1 MTDPELTAMEQ
12 VHTALADLDDG
23 SRLRVLRWAA
33 EKFEVDTGP
42 PSRASAVEGS
52 AGVSESGQP
61 RFNDLA
67 DLVHAAEPSSGPER
81 ALVVAYWFQEIEG
94 RDGWGGGDLNTAL
107 KNLGTGL
114 ANVTNTL
121 DSLQARKPALVM
133 QVAKS
138 GRSRQARKTYKL
150 TAAGIREVS
159 QMIARR
165 EETGT

>member
-1 MTDPELTAMEQ
+1 MTDPELAAMEQ
-12 VHTALADLDDG
+12 VHTALLALDEG

-33 EKFEVDTGP
+33 EKYDVAAAPAARSGVIDNAGE
-42 PSRASAVEGS
+42 SA
-52 AGVSESGQP
+52 AESP
-61 RFNDLA
+61 AFNDLA
-67 DLVHAAEPSSGPER
+67 DLVHAAGPSSGPQR

-94 RDGWGGGDLNTAL
+94 RDGWGGGDLNSAL

-133 QVAKS
+133 QIAKS

-150 TAAGIREVS
+150 TAAGVREVRD
-159 QMIARR
+159 MITRTDSADAA
-165 EETGT
+165 